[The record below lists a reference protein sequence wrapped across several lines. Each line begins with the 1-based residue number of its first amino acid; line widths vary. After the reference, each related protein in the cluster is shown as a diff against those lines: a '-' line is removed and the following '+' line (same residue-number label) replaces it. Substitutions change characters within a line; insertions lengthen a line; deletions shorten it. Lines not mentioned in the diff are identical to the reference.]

1 MSHDDKGLREDK
13 GLRTAV
19 EKLEATEAA
28 IEHDIGE
35 AFGTTSPMQN
45 TLIEDLTRL
54 QRSLQGPEIYIDRH
68 SYGRPFPPQPPR
80 YTKETGVVI
89 SSAAGT

>member
-1 MSHDDKGLREDK
+1 
-13 GLRTAV
+13 
-19 EKLEATEAA
+19 
-28 IEHDIGE
+28 
-35 AFGTTSPMQN
+35 MQN

-54 QRSLQGPEIYIDRH
+54 QRSQQGPEIYIDRH